1 MTTNEK
7 NLLGVLSDFLAINQT
22 ELSSA
27 ITEEKD
33 GAAVLKTD
41 EIKSYFSQ
49 KIQNKLKDVRSE
61 GREEGR
67 QRGVKET
74 FSRVEKDIKNSFDLE
89 LTWSDDGVDLLKN
102 HIGNSNKL
110 SDEDVTQSKI
120 WREREKQFK
129 IEKKEMKDTFS
140 EKVSVMRSKRIKS
153 KAEAKLRQIAT
164 KGRDAPKDE
173 EINDLAMRALV
184 EQMYSNGYKPEET
197 ESGELIIIDEKG
209 DQAEDENFNK
219 LSFEKF
225 ITNKTKI
232 DKFFPVI
239 QSSPRDGG
247 GPSATDVTSSS
258 STTNASSQNA
268 IKYTDKNGNIQSFII
283 PDKFSDVD
291 EYLEKVKSIPED
303 ASTEVYDR
311 MEAASSQIG
320 NE

>member
-120 WREREKQFK
+120 WQEREKQFK

>member
-120 WREREKQFK
+120 WQEREKQFK

-225 ITNKTKI
+225 ITNKMKI

>member
-7 NLLGVLSDFLAINQT
+7 NLLGVLSDFLAINQS
-22 ELSSA
+22 ELASA

-33 GAAVLKTD
+33 GATVLKSD
-41 EIKSYFSQ
+41 EIKSYFST

-74 FSRVEKDIKNSFDLE
+74 FSRVEKDIKNSFDLDI
-89 LTWSDDGVDLLKN
+89 TWSEDGVNAIKN
-102 HIGNSNKL
+102 HLEKSNKL

-129 IEKKEMKDTFS
+129 LEKKEMKDAFN

-153 KAEAKLRQIAT
+153 KAEAKLRQIVSS
-164 KGRDAPKDE
+164 GRDAPKDE
-173 EINDLAMRALV
+173 EINDLAMRALI
-184 EQMYSNGYKPEET
+184 EQMYSNGYSPEET
-197 ESGELIIIDEKG
+197 DSGELIIVDEKG

-219 LSFEKF
+219 LSFDKF
-225 ITNKTKI
+225 ITSKTKI

-239 QSSPRDGG
+239 QSKARDGG
-247 GPSATDVTSSS
+247 GPSASDVVVSSS
-258 STTNASSQNA
+258 GNSTGGDNT
-268 IKYTDKNGNIQSFII
+268 IKYTDKNGNVQSFIV
-283 PDKFSDVD
+283 PDKFKDVD

-303 ASTEVYDR
+303 ASAEVFDK
-311 MEAASSQIG
+311 MEEAASQIS